1 MEAITVRFYSLWQL
15 YLNIDRISLPAD
27 NVAEAMSQI
36 EKRFGSQL
44 REQLRARGIQ
54 AELPI
59 RDYSLLLL
67 NGYNVD
73 KQNLQ
78 QVKLKAGDILHIFPL
93 AMGG

>member
-1 MEAITVRFYSLWQL
+1 MSPITVRFYSLWQI
-15 YLNIDRISLPAD
+15 YLGTDHISLPAD

-36 EKRFGSQL
+36 EERFGSRL
-44 REQLRARGIQ
+44 REQLQSRGIQ
-54 AELPI
+54 ANLPI
-59 RDYSLLLL
+59 QDYSLLLL

-78 QVKLKAGDILHIFPL
+78 QVKLKEGDILHIFPL

>member
-15 YLNIDRISLPAD
+15 YLGTERISLTAD
-27 NVAEAMSQI
+27 NVEEVINQI
-36 EKRFGSQL
+36 EEKFGSQL
-44 REQLRARGIQ
+44 REQLRAHGIR
-54 AELPI
+54 ANLPI